1 MYNAQPPSQFQQ
13 NGSLNGTKR
22 LSRQQDWKRP
32 ETTATD
38 AINQDEAQMMSKLEN
53 YVETDNID
61 YVSLNTHVRYQVF
74 DTRVGKYLFRLGGLL
89 AMKHPTY
96 VVLSN
101 GKQSW
106 SVPKETEFQ
115 KQKHTTRFFRILT
128 PFEMQQK
135 RLEEQK
141 KDKDEVTLVAQ
152 QQMQELQRKEAEIDQ
167 LKRVIAKMSSGSSN
181 GGGNGG
187 KKR

>member
-1 MYNAQPPSQFQQ
+1 MYNNGQQPLLQQQ
-13 NGSLNGTKR
+13 NAALNGTKR

-38 AINQDEAQMMSKLEN
+38 AINQDEAQMNSKLEN
-53 YVETDNID
+53 YVEVDNID
-61 YVSLNTHVRYQVF
+61 YVGINTHVRYVVF

-106 SVPKETEFQ
+106 SVPKETEFN
-115 KQKHTTRFFRILT
+115 KQTHATRFFRILN

-141 KDKDEVTLVAQ
+141 KDKDQVSLVAQ
-152 QQMQELQRKEAEIDQ
+152 QQMEELERKEAEIDQ
-167 LKRVIAKMSSGSSN
+167 LKRVIAKMSN
-181 GGGNGG
+181 GGGGGGSG

>member
-1 MYNAQPPSQFQQ
+1 MYNNGQQLQLMQQ
-13 NGSLNGTKR
+13 NVALNGTKR

-32 ETTATD
+32 ETTATE
-38 AINQDEAQMMSKLEN
+38 AINQDEAQMLSKLEN
-53 YVETDNID
+53 YVEVDNID
-61 YVSLNTHVRYQVF
+61 YVTINTHVRYVVF

-106 SVPKETEFQ
+106 SVPKETEFE
-115 KQKHTTRFFRILT
+115 KQTKTTRFFRILN

-135 RLEEQK
+135 RLEEEK
-141 KDKDEVTLVAQ
+141 KGKDEVSMVAQ
-152 QQMQELQRKEAEIDQ
+152 QQMEELERKKAEIDQ
-167 LKRVIAKMSSGSSN
+167 LKQVIAKLS
-181 GGGNGG
+181 GGGGG
-187 KKR
+187 HGNKKR